1 MWNKTLCL
9 LTVGCLS
16 IMINLIGAE
25 PAEQSGQHESTFT
38 QTNKRSFACDTGKP
52 YYLAFLRGVMEQV
65 ADEQMVP
72 APDVSPGNY
81 VFCKPGAYYL
91 IYFTTAEPTRLKLA
105 GYQPYKA
112 DGIDT
117 DKMKV
122 TSLGNIYP
130 GESDFTPPGAD
141 YLLRLV
147 RYQPNEVLRPDVTIS
162 ASPDEGIAPLKV
174 KFRSSTESDRL
185 RYLWKFGN
193 GTTSTEANPTYMY
206 DRPGFYTVSLRV
218 ISRTDRETTRFLHV
232 MVDADPSIPIVQ
244 VGVPQG
250 DTPPV
255 SLHGPIERNKDGV
268 YNLGN
273 GKQWKCIRVGD
284 KPLMELEELRS
295 FTIMGWLNPA
305 SLNVGNSGNRIAFNL
320 NNDCDSG
327 FDLTCLSDGRLR
339 LSINEL
345 SDHVLNVS
353 SPGKLWAN
361 RWVFFAIT
369 YDGTKAKDNVCWYFG
384 NESSP
389 ARLDR
394 TVSYA
399 RGPTGRGSGMLTIGN
414 CNKTIPQQGRDRQFR
429 GKLRRIMIFGS
440 RFGPLGALSLTGIRK
455 HQRQRIPSLKPESS
469 EAESSSSLS
478 SSPLLSSSVSRMADD
493 KSS

>member
-9 LTVGCLS
+9 LTAGWLS
-16 IMINLIGAE
+16 VVVTSIGAE
-25 PAEQSGQHESTFT
+25 TVERSSQHESAFT
-38 QTNKRSFACDTGKP
+38 QTNKHLFFCDSGKP
-52 YYLAFLRGVMEQV
+52 YYLAFLRGIMEQV
-65 ADEQMVP
+65 ADEQMIP

-91 IYFTTAEPTRLKLA
+91 IYFTTAAPTRLRLE

-117 DKMKV
+117 GKMKV

-141 YLLRLV
+141 YLLRLI
-147 RYQPNEVLRPDVTIS
+147 RYQPNEVLRPDITIS

-174 KFRSSTESDRL
+174 RFRSSTESDRV
-185 RYLWKFGN
+185 RYLWKFGD
-193 GTTSTEANPTYMY
+193 GTTSTRANPAHTY
-206 DRPGFYTVSLRV
+206 DKPGFYTASLRV
-218 ISRTDRETTRFLHV
+218 INQMDRETTRFAHV
-232 MVDADPSIPIVQ
+232 MVDADPSTPIVR
-244 VGVPQG
+244 VGVRQG

-268 YNLGN
+268 YNLGKA
-273 GKQWKCIRVGD
+273 KQWKCIQVGN
-284 KPLMELEELRS
+284 KPLMELEGLRS

-305 SLNVGNSGNRIAFNL
+305 SLDIGGSGNRIAFNL
-320 NNDCDSG
+320 NNNNSSG
-327 FDLTCLSDGRLR
+327 FDLVCLSDGRLR

-345 SDHVLNVS
+345 SDRVLNYS

-361 RWVFFAIT
+361 RWLFFAVT
-369 YDGTKAKDNVCWYFG
+369 YDGTKAKNNVHWYFG
-384 NESSP
+384 DEDTP

-399 RGPTGRGSGMLTIGN
+399 RGPTGRGSGKLTIGN
-414 CNKTIPQQGRDRQFR
+414 CNDTIHQQEQDRQFR
-429 GKLRRIMIFGS
+429 GKLRRIMISGS
-440 RFGPLGALSLTGIRK
+440 RFGPLGALPLTKIRK
-455 HQRQRIPSLKPESS
+455 CQR
-469 EAESSSSLS
+469 
-478 SSPLLSSSVSRMADD
+478 
-493 KSS
+493 

>member
-9 LTVGCLS
+9 LTAGWLS
-16 IMINLIGAE
+16 VMINLVVAE
-25 PAEQSGQHESTFT
+25 PAEQLDRCESPPV
-38 QTNKRSFACDTGKP
+38 QANKHHFASDTGKP

-130 GESDFTPPGAD
+130 GESDFTPPNAD
-141 YLLRLV
+141 YLLRLI

-174 KFRSSTESDRL
+174 NFRSSTESDMV

-206 DRPGFYTVSLRV
+206 DKPGFYTVSLRV
-218 ISRTDRETTRFLHV
+218 ISQMDRETTRFLHV
-232 MVDADPSIPIVQ
+232 MVDADPGTPIVR
-244 VGVPQG
+244 VGVRQG

-255 SLHGPIERNKDGV
+255 SLHGPIERNRDGV
-268 YNLGN
+268 YNLSE
-273 GKQWKCIRVGD
+273 GKPWKCIRVGD
-284 KPLMELEELRS
+284 KPLMELEELHS

-305 SLNVGNSGNRIAFNL
+305 SLNVGSSGSRIAFNL
-320 NNDCDSG
+320 NNNCDSG
-327 FDLTCLSDGRLR
+327 FDLVCLSDGRLR

-384 NESSP
+384 DENSP
-389 ARLDR
+389 AQLDR

-414 CNKTIPQQGRDRQFR
+414 CNKTIQRQGQDRQFR

-440 RFGPLGALSLTGIRK
+440 RFGPLGALPLTGIRK
-455 HQRQRIPSLKPESS
+455 HQRIPSLKPD
-469 EAESSSSLS
+469 SSSSS
-478 SSPLLSSSVSRMADD
+478 SSSSVSRMADD

>member
-9 LTVGCLS
+9 LVAGWLS
-16 IMINLIGAE
+16 VVINLVGADM
-25 PAEQSGQHESTFT
+25 SGGSDQHKSVFT
-38 QTNKRSFACDTGKP
+38 QTNKRLSARNADKP
-52 YYLAFLRGVMEQV
+52 YYLAFLRGIMEQV

-81 VFCKPGAYYL
+81 VFCKPEAYYL
-91 IYFTTAEPTRLKLA
+91 IYFTTAAPTTLRLE

-122 TSLGNIYP
+122 TSLGNVYP
-130 GESDFTPPGAD
+130 GESDFTPPRAD
-141 YLLRLV
+141 YLLRLI
-147 RYQPNEVLRPDVTIS
+147 RYQPNEVLRPDVAIS
-162 ASPDEGIAPLKV
+162 ASPSEGVTPLKV
-174 KFRSSTESDRL
+174 RLRSSTESDKV

-193 GTTSTEANPTYMY
+193 GITSTEANPAHTYNK
-206 DRPGFYTVSLRV
+206 PGFYTVSLRV
-218 ISRTDRETTRFLHV
+218 INQMDRETTRFLHV
-232 MVDADPSIPIVQ
+232 MVDADPSTPIVR
-244 VGVPQG
+244 VGVCEG

-255 SLHGPIERNKDGV
+255 SLHGPIERNKDGI
-268 YNLGN
+268 YNLGK
-273 GKQWKCIRVGD
+273 GKQWKCIQVGD

-295 FTIMGWLNPA
+295 FTIIGWLNPA
-305 SLNVGNSGNRIAFNL
+305 SLDIGISGNRIAFNL
-320 NNDCDSG
+320 NNNRNSG
-327 FDLTCLSDGRLR
+327 FDLVCLSDGRLR

-369 YDGTKAKDNVCWYFG
+369 YDGTKAKNNVHWYFG
-384 NESSP
+384 DEDTLAQP
-389 ARLDR
+389 DR

-399 RGPTGRGSGMLTIGN
+399 QGPTGRGSGMLTIGN
-414 CNKTIPQQGRDRQFR
+414 CNDTIHQQERDRQFR

-440 RFGPLGALSLTGIRK
+440 RFGPLGALPLTDIRK
-455 HQRQRIPSLKPESS
+455 CQR
-469 EAESSSSLS
+469 
-478 SSPLLSSSVSRMADD
+478 
-493 KSS
+493 